1 MPWPEMSPVE
11 QRGRFIDDHRLG
23 LYDMTEL
30 CARYAISRKTGY
42 KWLARYDAGGR
53 PALHDRS
60 RAPHSCP
67 HKITEPVTQFLLT
80 ARRQHPDWGPEKL
93 VQWLAARHRDITWP
107 AISTA
112 GDLLARHG
120 LVKKRRRRRPS
131 QHPGVVPPITHA
143 PNDLWAADFKG
154 QFRTGDRIYC
164 YPLTVTDQHTR
175 YLLGCQGLL
184 STRGVGVR
192 PIFDRLF
199 REYGLPRAMR
209 TDNGVPFASTSLHGL
224 TSLNVWWLRLG
235 IQHQRI
241 LPAHPQQNG
250 AHERMHKTL
259 KRGAIRPPRATLAA
273 QQRAF
278 NRFRQEYN
286 EERPHQFLRGRTPST
301 LYRVSPRAYTG
312 GVPALEYPSHLIV
325 KRVTNAGT
333 IRFKTRLLYLST
345 ALRQHRVGLEE
356 VDDGIWSL
364 YFCNVLL
371 GRIDER
377 KALIKGQLGVTH
389 VPG

>member
-1 MPWPEMSPVE
+1 MAWQETSAVE
-11 QRGRFIDDHRLG
+11 ERERFIDDHLLG
-23 LYDMTEL
+23 LYDMTAL

-42 KWLARYDAGGR
+42 KWVARYDGGGR
-53 PALHDRS
+53 AALHDRS
-60 RAPHSCP
+60 RAPHHCP
-67 HKITEPVTQFLLT
+67 HKIADMVAALLLG
-80 ARRQHPDWGPEKL
+80 ARRRHPDWGAEKL
-93 VQWLAARHRDITWP
+93 MQWLAPRHPDVTWP

-120 LVKKRRRRRPS
+120 LVQKRRRRRSSP
-131 QHPGVVPPITHA
+131 HPGVVPPTTHA
-143 PNDLWAADFKG
+143 PNDLWATDFKG
-154 QFRTGDRIYC
+154 QFRTSDRIYC

-175 YLLGCQGLL
+175 YLLACHGLL
-184 STRGVGVR
+184 STRGTGVR

-199 REYGLPRAMR
+199 REYGLPRAIR
-209 TDNGVPFASTSLHGL
+209 TDNGVPFASTALHGL

-259 KRGAIRPPRATLAA
+259 KRGAIRPPRANLAA

-278 NRFRQEYN
+278 LKFRQEFN
-286 EERPHQFLRGRTPST
+286 NERPHQFLDGRTPGSQ
-301 LYRVSPRAYTG
+301 YRRSPRAYTG
-312 GVPALEYPSHLIV
+312 SLPLLEYPDHFLV

-333 IRFKTRLLYLST
+333 VRFKTRLLYLST
-345 ALRQHRVGLEE
+345 ALKQHRIGLEE
-356 VDDGIWSL
+356 VDDGIWSI
-364 YFCNVLL
+364 FFGNVLL

-377 KALIKGQLGVTH
+377 RALIKGQLGVTH